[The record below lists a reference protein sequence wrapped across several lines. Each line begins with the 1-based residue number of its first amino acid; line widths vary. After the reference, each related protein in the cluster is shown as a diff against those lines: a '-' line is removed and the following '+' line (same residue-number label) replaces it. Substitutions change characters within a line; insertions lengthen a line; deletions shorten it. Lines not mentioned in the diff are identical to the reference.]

1 MFRERR
7 IRGQG
12 LGVRTFQTRDVGC
25 DLHACSAGV
34 LVGRGDDGT
43 VGSGVGGTGDCS
55 GDSSSGDCSGIGG
68 TGDCSSD
75 RSGIGGTG
83 DCSGDSCSDCSTGR

>member
-25 DLHACSAGV
+25 DLDFCAAGV
-34 LVGRGDDGT
+34 LVGRGHDGT

-55 GDSSSGDCSGIGG
+55 GLGG
-68 TGDCSSD
+68 TGDCS
-75 RSGIGGTG
+75 GLGGTG
-83 DCSGDSCSDCSTGR
+83 DCSGDSCGNCSTGR